1 MFAFFLTTFFD
12 KDFLYNYRITNRLK
26 NFLAFFMYLY
36 LIVFII
42 DIIFLDNDN
51 IKIINNN
58 FFDDSQS
65 GITNFNLGNILLSF
79 QNLFKYSKYF
89 DLTVFSIIFLIYS
102 SQGIKLITNN
112 KVLITAILLFFILQG
127 NSISII
133 IYLFFLSLIFFL
145 DLKQKKKIIY
155 TITFLA
161 TIFICIMSVVD
172 ILSYKGFIKFKY
184 NQYNYNN
191 NNFSQS
197 ENVNPLFGKTIILT
211 KIDQLTSYR
220 LQRWIAPCTFLEK
233 RYSQFPYLNYKNEI
247 SKASFQYKCAYT
259 GNKKKLFSDNFLN
272 YQLKPTFYHGS
283 FVDKIS
289 RNFSID
295 NGWLES
301 LYLFGFLWFFFIIFI
316 NLKIIISS
324 FYNNINDFVI
334 LTVIFIY
341 FFLETG
347 IYSTGNIFAI
357 IYYVLIFKTVKEKKI
372 YNDFNRSMF

>member
-26 NFLAFFMYLY
+26 KFLAFFIYLY
-36 LIVFII
+36 LIAFII

-51 IKIINNN
+51 IKIINND

-89 DLTVFSIIFLIYS
+89 DLTVFSIIFLIYN

-133 IYLFFLSLIFFL
+133 IYIFFLSLIIFL

-161 TIFICIMSVVD
+161 TIFIGTMSVVD

-184 NQYNYNN
+184 NQYNYKN

-197 ENVNPLFGKTIILT
+197 ENVNPLFSKTIIFS
-211 KIDQLTSYR
+211 KIDELSSRR
-220 LQRWIAPCTFLEK
+220 LQRWIVPCTFLEK
-233 RYSQFPYLNYKNEI
+233 RYSQFPSFNYKNEV
-247 SKASFQYKCAYT
+247 SKVYKTCP
-259 GNKKKLFSDNFLN
+259 FSDNKGFLTCDEYN
-272 YQLKPTFYHGS
+272 LFLRGELKPKS
-283 FVDKIS
+283 
-289 RNFSID
+289 N
-295 NGWLES
+295 
-301 LYLFGFLWFFFIIFI
+301 
-316 NLKIIISS
+316 
-324 FYNNINDFVI
+324 
-334 LTVIFIY
+334 
-341 FFLETG
+341 
-347 IYSTGNIFAI
+347 
-357 IYYVLIFKTVKEKKI
+357 
-372 YNDFNRSMF
+372 